1 VIDLDHLDDDLDDD
15 EADDN
20 LAGPVTTTTQSDAPP
35 SGGDKAGG
43 AKVSKGKGKGKG
55 SAKAKGAANDSQQ
68 EAADPTGEAF
78 GDSTDVA
85 SGLLDDQGAHP
96 TDPRS

>member
-1 VIDLDHLDDDLDDD
+1 VIDLDHLDDDLDD
-15 EADDN
+15 DDN
-20 LAGPVTTTTQSDAPP
+20 LAGPVTTTTQSDATS

-43 AKVSKGKGKGKG
+43 ARVSKGKGKGKG

-85 SGLLDDQGAHP
+85 SGLADEEGAHP